1 MRWTRRCQWLA
12 VSLLLGCLVLMEQAW
27 AYHQTLRGQWSLS
40 TLLPMLLVLAT
51 LVGLGLFFAWPRRQL
66 RAPKRSVPPRRARK

>member
-1 MRWTRRCQWLA
+1 MQCTRRCQWLA
-12 VSLLLGCLVLMEQAW
+12 VLLLLGCLVLIEQAW

-40 TLLPMLLVLAT
+40 TLLPMLLVLAA
-51 LVGLGLFFAWPRRQL
+51 LVCLGLFFAWPRRRQ